1 MFHTQIKDDLY
12 LHLRSF
18 TSSHGTAILLLVV
31 IVSSESYLDYFQLK
45 SIFALPVTVENR
57 GCGITER
64 GFLMKRLLSAI
75 LIVGCLSACACSKK
89 EESKASIS
97 SDSEVTVES
106 TDAGTDASS
115 SETERT
121 ANEDGNIP
129 LFNGTEEDA
138 LNCWYNEDFFT
149 VFPHG
154 EKETISGSD
163 GNQYEAYRY
172 TAIDTI
178 ILNPEP
184 SEGGSEAK
192 EIQLYYGVR
201 EDGAIVTIFVFD
213 EEHNYPLP
221 CTKPLYYNPEKKCLV
236 VNWCGWNQDFYC
248 MPNFCISADRV
259 AARKHDEETMFGSLE
274 SQNET

>member
-1 MFHTQIKDDLY
+1 
-12 LHLRSF
+12 
-18 TSSHGTAILLLVV
+18 
-31 IVSSESYLDYFQLK
+31 
-45 SIFALPVTVENR
+45 
-57 GCGITER
+57 
-64 GFLMKRLLSAI
+64 MKRLLSAI

-138 LNCWYNEDFFT
+138 LSCLNGGFGGHDFFT
-149 VFPHG
+149 EFPHG

-184 SEGGSEAK
+184 SVGDSEAK

-201 EDGAIVTIFVFD
+201 EDGADVTIFVFD

-221 CTKPLYYNPEKKCLV
+221 GTTPLYYNPEKKCLV

-248 MPNFCISADRV
+248 MSNFCISADRV
-259 AARKHDEETMFGSLE
+259 AAQKHDEEIMYGSL
-274 SQNET
+274 

>member
-1 MFHTQIKDDLY
+1 
-12 LHLRSF
+12 
-18 TSSHGTAILLLVV
+18 
-31 IVSSESYLDYFQLK
+31 
-45 SIFALPVTVENR
+45 
-57 GCGITER
+57 
-64 GFLMKRLLSAI
+64 MKRLLSAI

-138 LNCWYNEDFFT
+138 LNCWYNGDGLSFYGSGKDFFT

-201 EDGAIVTIFVFD
+201 EDGADVTIFVFD

-248 MPNFCISADRV
+248 MSNFCISADR
-259 AARKHDEETMFGSLE
+259 AAAYEHDKEIMYGSLE